1 MRPETNLCPS
11 LWIQVPRATSSKTV
25 SPSRTNA
32 KSIARD
38 RVNTKYTGDAHFAIR
53 GGKVVFEDVLLA
65 EGVTKNIASAPEML
79 RPGHEVV
86 FKDEGSH
93 IKCSSGRIL
102 KLRHDHNTFY
112 LDVNKFFLDVN
123 KQVLDHVSGPDGLV
137 APLAEPSMT
146 PHERMG
152 HSQHYP
158 LGQGVASHTP

>member
-11 LWIQVPRATSSKTV
+11 LWIQVPRATSSRTV

-38 RVNTKYTGDAHFAIR
+38 RVNTKYTGDAHFDIR

-79 RPGHEVV
+79 RAGHEVV
-86 FKDEGSH
+86 SNGEGSY

-102 KLRHDHNTFY
+102 KLRHDHNKFY
-112 LDVNKFFLDVN
+112 LDVNK
-123 KQVLDHVSGPDGLV
+123 QELDHVSGPDGLV

-158 LGQGVASHTP
+158 LDQGVASHTP